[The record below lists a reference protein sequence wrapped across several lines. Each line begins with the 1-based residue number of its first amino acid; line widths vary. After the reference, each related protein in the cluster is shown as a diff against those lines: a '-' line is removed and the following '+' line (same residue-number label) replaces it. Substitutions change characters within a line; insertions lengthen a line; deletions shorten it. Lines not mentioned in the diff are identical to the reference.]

1 MVRAMRSVAAACGLV
16 ALAWAGLTATGCKA
30 RQSVDAQPVWYEAAE
45 ATASEKD
52 RVGTVSR
59 TEFLIA
65 YYRCAWR
72 EADTRALVEKRDAC
86 LARGDK
92 AGAAAVEAEGAASQD
107 LAHDR
112 LAGRAPLAPIV
123 DLIRER
129 LPEVAKE
136 AGVARIQEAGAPV
149 PAGATTVDVTE
160 RIGALF
166 PVGSKGPA
174 PKQPPKAK

>member
-1 MVRAMRSVAAACGLV
+1 MARMIRSVAVAAGMM
-16 ALAWAGLTATGCKA
+16 ALAWAGLTAAGCKA
-30 RQSVDAQPVWYEAAE
+30 KPAVDAQPVWYEAAE
-45 ATASEKD
+45 ASAGERG
-52 RVGTVSR
+52 RVGTVDR

-112 LAGRAPLAPIV
+112 LMGRAPLAPIV
-123 DLIRER
+123 DLIRAR

-136 AGVARIQEAGAPV
+136 AGVARIQEAGAPL
-149 PAGATTVDVTE
+149 PAGAAPVDVTE

-166 PVGSKGPA
+166 PVGSMGPA
-174 PKQPPKAK
+174 PKNPKSSK